1 MTISEHPAE
10 FGGKPIRE
18 FEYDEESVAEYGPDS
33 VFDFGKYTPRLALE
47 WDEAEDGAAISS
59 LIEKLCE
66 LPGAAAL
73 DALVIGFWG
82 GMDDDSSDTVAA
94 LVAYRDKLPNLK
106 ALFLGDITFEE
117 NEISWINQSDLSA
130 LWPSYPKLE
139 HIQVRG
145 GNNLTLGRIA
155 SPVLKTLI
163 VESGGLPRGVVRD
176 ALDAETPNLEH
187 LELWLGSENY
197 GATSTVA
204 DFQNLFSGNLFP
216 KLKTL
221 ALRDCEYADDL
232 AAALAQAPLLARIE
246 TLDLSLGNLSDKGA
260 EALLAS
266 PHVAKLKKLDLHH
279 HYIGDP
285 AMERL
290 KALGP
295 EVELSDREKADE
307 DGDRYIAVSE

>member
-1 MTISEHPAE
+1 MTISEHPSQ
-10 FGGKPIRE
+10 FGGKPIAE
-18 FEYDEESVAEYGPDS
+18 FGFGEESDGEYELDS
-33 VFDFGKYTPRLALE
+33 VFDFGTYTPRLSLE
-47 WDEAEDGAAISS
+47 WDQAEEGIAISS
-59 LIEKLCE
+59 LIAKLCE
-66 LPGAAAL
+66 LPGVEAL
-73 DALVIGFWG
+73 EALVIGFWG
-82 GMDDDSSDTVAA
+82 GMDNNSSDAVAA

-106 ALFLGDITFEE
+106 ALFLGDITYEE

-176 ALDAETPNLEH
+176 ALDAEAPNLEH
-187 LELWLGSENY
+187 LELWPGSENY

-295 EVELSDREKADE
+295 EVELSDRENADE